1 MGEDKT
7 SREKSGEEAKVSIKR
22 GSGINE
28 GEEDRVCQA
37 LEEWRSDR
45 VAEENKSRG
54 IRRGMNRN
62 PPMQSLMVGPSGLGR

>member
-1 MGEDKT
+1 MERKQRYR
-7 SREKSGEEAKVSIKR
+7 SKR

-28 GEEDRVCQA
+28 GEEDRVFQA